1 MECFRCGVS
10 GDRVKL
16 YDAISKEGIVKIC
29 ESCSSKEDIPIIHR
43 PTDFQLQESERK
55 QTVHERLSNMAGL
68 KEDKYQ
74 RQIFQKPILP
84 IQQEVTL
91 RSLVDK
97 NFKSKIKEKTES
109 DSNLVHNFHW
119 ILMRTRRF
127 KHITQKQ
134 LAEAISEPEVAI
146 EMAEKGVIP
155 ENSYNFTKKLEN
167 YLGIRLLKQEN
178 VEQVNFGEHKKVV
191 NFNLEDTKTL
201 TISDLRE
208 LNKRSEEEIFGGI
221 EEGIGEKIE
230 EMEIIPEY
238 EDYDIE
244 MEDEDNF
251 E

>member
-1 MECFRCGVS
+1 MECFKCGVS

-68 KEDKYQ
+68 KEDKPQ

-84 IQQEVTL
+84 TQKEVTL

-97 NFKSKIKEKTES
+97 NFKSKIEEKIEPN
-109 DSNLVHNFHW
+109 SNLIHNFHW
-119 ILMRTRRF
+119 ILMRTRRS

-134 LAEAISEPEVAI
+134 LAEAIFEPEVAI
-146 EMAEKGVIP
+146 VMAEKGVVP
-155 ENSYNFTKKLEN
+155 EDNHKLMQKLEN
-167 YLGIRLLKQEN
+167 YLGIKLLKREN
-178 VEQVNFGEHKKVV
+178 VGEVNFGEHKKVV
-191 NFNLEDTKTL
+191 SFNLEDTRTL

-208 LNKRSEEEIFGGI
+208 LNKRNEEEIFDKV

-230 EMEIIPEY
+230 DMEIIPEY
-238 EDYDIE
+238 EDYEIE
-244 MEDEDNF
+244 MEDEDRF